1 MRFLPLGILLLLFA
15 SCLDEPD
22 CISTASNQ
30 VQIGLRR
37 LDVDSARTVK
47 FDSIL
52 VYGTDSV
59 FYKSDSIAVLRI
71 PINPG
76 TTETTFRFYYEL
88 QMDSLVLSYTRET
101 KVVSP
106 QCGAFN
112 YFQELGVVST
122 SFAEVIVVNHQ
133 LSTGVS
139 TNLTI
144 KL

>member
-22 CISTASNQ
+22 CISTASNK
-30 VQIGLRR
+30 VQIALKR
-37 LDVDSARTVK
+37 LDFDSARTVI
-47 FDSIL
+47 FDSIQ
-52 VYGTDSV
+52 VYSTDSV
-59 FYKSDSIAVLRI
+59 FYKSDTVTVLSL

-76 TTETTFRFYYEL
+76 ITETTFLFFYEL
-88 QMDSLVLSYTRET
+88 KMDSLVLSYTRET
-101 KVVSP
+101 KIVSP
-106 QCGAFN
+106 KCGAFN

-122 SFAEVIVVNHQ
+122 SFSQVTVANTQ
-133 LSTGVS
+133 LSTGGS